1 MHFSKLTVVSIVA
14 LLASVSSVS
23 ASPADGAY
31 AGGFPAG
38 GYGNP
43 APVANAAAPAAGT
56 PAPAAGAPAP
66 AAGTPAPAA
75 GTPAPA
81 ASSPAVPVASPSTV
95 PVGTLPPAPTTGAP
109 AAGVP
114 AAGTGKVFTVMV
126 GNGNFTF
133 IPKNFMASMGDTI
146 NFVWTG
152 GNHSVVQS
160 TKADL
165 CTKKGPDAFASGAH
179 TPPFSWNITVNTTDP
194 LWYYCG
200 VPTHCQQKGMYAA
213 VNFPL
218 DQTFPT
224 PAGSSG
230 AAGNATGNGTS
241 TDAPKS
247 AATSLTS
254 MSTSAL
260 LAGAL
265 ALGAFLL

>member
-1 MHFSKLTVVSIVA
+1 MHFSKLTIASLVA

-23 ASPADGAY
+23 ATPADGAY

-43 APVANAAAPAAGT
+43 APVANAAAPAPGAVAT

-66 AAGTPAPAA
+66 AASSAPAA
-75 GTPAPA
+75 G
-81 ASSPAVPVASPSTV
+81 VPVASPAPVTP
-95 PVGTLPPAPTTGAP
+95 PVGTLPAPAPGAP

-114 AAGTGKVFTVMV
+114 AAATGKVFTVMV
-126 GNGNFTF
+126 GNGNLTF
-133 IPKNFMASMGDTI
+133 VPKNFIASVGDTVS
-146 NFVWTG
+146 FVWTV

-165 CTKKGPDAFASGAH
+165 CTKKGPDAFASGVRA
-179 TPPFSWNITVNTTDP
+179 PPFTWNITVNSTDP

-200 VPTHCQQKGMYAA
+200 VPTHCQKGMYGA

-218 DQTFPT
+218 EQQFPT
-224 PAGSSG
+224 PSSSGG
-230 AAGNATGNGTS
+230 AAGNATGGNGT
-241 TDAPKS
+241 TADAPKTN
-247 AATSLTS
+247 AAPSLTS
-254 MSTSAL
+254 MSSSAL

>member
-1 MHFSKLTVVSIVA
+1 MHFSKLTVASLVA
-14 LLASVSSVS
+14 LLASVSTVS

-43 APVANAAAPAAGT
+43 SPVANAAAPA
-56 PAPAAGAPAP
+56 PSPAAGAPAP
-66 AAGTPAPAA
+66 AAGAPAA
-75 GTPAPA
+75 GAPA
-81 ASSPAVPVASPSTV
+81 AGAPAAPSAPAVPVASPSTV
-95 PVGTLPPAPTTGAP
+95 PVGTLPPAP

-114 AAGTGKVFTVMV
+114 AAATGKVFTVMV

-133 IPKNFMASMGDTI
+133 IPKNFMASVGDTI
-146 NFVWTG
+146 SFVWTG

-165 CTKKGPDAFASGAH
+165 CTKKGPDAFASGSH
-179 TPPFSWNITVNTTDP
+179 GPPFSWNITVNSTDP

-200 VPTHCQQKGMYAA
+200 VPNHCQGKGMYAA
-213 VNFPL
+213 VNFPA
-218 DQTFPT
+218 DQAFPT
-224 PAGSSG
+224 PAGAPG